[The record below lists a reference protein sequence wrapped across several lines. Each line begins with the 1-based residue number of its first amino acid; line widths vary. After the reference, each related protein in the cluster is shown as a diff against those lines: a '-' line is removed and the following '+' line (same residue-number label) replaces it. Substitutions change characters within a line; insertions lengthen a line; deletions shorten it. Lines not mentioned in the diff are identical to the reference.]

1 MALPRCQVNQL
12 GPYSLYNLQPSTMEV
27 RVLERDKVKENGE
40 KGGDLGKLLDEIH
53 TRYTTL
59 MNLSEI
65 R

>member
-1 MALPRCQVNQL
+1 
-12 GPYSLYNLQPSTMEV
+12 MEV

-53 TRYTTL
+53 TLYTNL
-59 MNLSEI
+59 MNWSEI